1 MVIRT
6 NIASS
11 RRALLNLEIAV
22 AIAIVAG
29 VVLPLAFM
37 FAYEGKL
44 LRTYYR
50 DAVAMQILD
59 GEMEVLAAGEWRH
72 FSNGRHDYAVNV
84 RSATNLPPGR
94 FVLTRAD
101 KAIRIEWFPQR
112 GRAMRREATL
122 P

>member
-6 NIASS
+6 NAQAAQ
-11 RRALLNLEIAV
+11 RAALNLEMTV
-22 AIAIVAG
+22 AITIFAIA
-29 VVLPLAFM
+29 VLPLAFT
-37 FAYEGKL
+37 FAREGKL

-59 GEMEVLAAGEWRH
+59 GEMEVLAAGEWRRYAE
-72 FSNGRHDYAVNV
+72 GRQEYAVHA

-94 FVLTRAD
+94 FMLTRA
-101 KAIRIEWFPQR
+101 ARTLRVEWLPQK
-112 GRAMRREATL
+112 GRPMQREAML